1 MAENF
6 KLPGSSYEE
15 LIKIV
20 KAYATGKV
28 GIPMSLEVVAQTAK
42 MDKTI
47 VSRNNGFLVQLAL
60 ISEGNKKAPTQLGSD
75 LGRAY
80 SLNMN
85 EQIIQI
91 WQTAIEGNEFLTRM
105 LSAIKI
111 RNGMERTEFV
121 NHILYSSGSSTNNNT
136 RTGASTII
144 EIYKAAQLVTEDDGK
159 IVATEEDNSA
169 SIDDSRTPQPV
180 IGGAN
185 SANVISIPV
194 PLPSATA
201 IHSSININI
210 NLDAS
215 IDDFDL
221 LHEKIKMLIK
231 SLNEID

>member
-28 GIPMSLEVVAQTAK
+28 GVPMSLEVVAQTAK

-47 VSRNNGFLVQLAL
+47 VSRNNGFLVQLTL

-80 SLNMN
+80 SLSMN
-85 EQIIQI
+85 EEIIQI
-91 WQTAIEGNEFLTRM
+91 WQNAIETNEFLTRM

-144 EIYKAAQLVTEDDGK
+144 EIYKAAQLIIEDDGK
-159 IVATEEDNSA
+159 IIATERDTLAKNE
-169 SIDDSRTPQPV
+169 DSRVPQSTM
-180 IGGAN
+180 GETN
-185 SANVISIPV
+185 SANVISVPV
-194 PLPSATA
+194 SIPSATTT
-201 IHSSININI
+201 HSSISINI
-210 NLDAS
+210 NLDVS
-215 IDDFDL
+215 LENFDL
-221 LHEKIKMLIK
+221 LHEKIKLLIK
-231 SLNEID
+231 SLNETD

>member
-28 GIPMSLEVVAQTAK
+28 GAPMSLEVVAQTAK

-47 VSRNNGFLVQLAL
+47 VSRNNGFLVQLTL

-85 EQIIQI
+85 EEIIQI
-91 WQTAIEGNEFLTRM
+91 WQNAIETNEFLTRM

-144 EIYKAAQLVTEDDGK
+144 EIYKVAQLITEDDGK
-159 IVATEEDNSA
+159 IIATERDTLVKNE
-169 SIDDSRTPQPV
+169 DSRGPQSTM
-180 IGGAN
+180 GETN
-185 SANVISIPV
+185 STDVISVPV
-194 PLPSATA
+194 PLPSVTTT
-201 IHSSININI
+201 HSSISLNI
-210 NLDAS
+210 NLDVS
-215 IDDFDL
+215 LEDFDL
-221 LHEKIKMLIK
+221 LNEKIKLLIK

>member
-185 SANVISIPV
+185 SANVISIPF